1 MEQVAQRF
9 GPAASVW
16 VARNPAGFGF
26 IEFQSEQNAQMCID
40 NLNDAQLGSQR
51 VKVQFAKTGGRKAP
65 PKPEPI
71 RGGPTGIPKHRIIL
85 KNLPASFNWR
95 ELKDEM
101 RRIGDVI
108 YADVDELG
116 EPLPGSNPSPD
127 P

>member
-1 MEQVAQRF
+1 M
-9 GPAASVW
+9 
-16 VARNPAGFGF
+16 
-26 IEFQSEQNAQMCID
+26 
-40 NLNDAQLGSQR
+40 
-51 VKVQFAKTGGRKAP
+51 
-65 PKPEPI
+65 
-71 RGGPTGIPKHRIIL
+71 
-85 KNLPASFNWR
+85 SFNWR